1 MNFKKIEK
9 AWQKKWEKKKV
20 FEANMNTRKRKF
32 LTSIVIPYVNGDIH
46 IGHSFTYS
54 RTDAYA
60 RFKRMQGY
68 NVLLAQGFHATGEPI
83 LGVIERLRKND
94 NAQIATLKMFGA
106 TDKDLN
112 NFKKGGPEYAARFWS
127 KMIKESSIKMGF
139 SVDWRR
145 IFITAIEPTFNRFIE
160 WQYNTLKKK
169 GYVTQGTHPVIW
181 CPHCQSPTG
190 DHDRL
195 EGEGESP
202 VDYILL
208 KFQLG
213 NDFLPAG
220 TLRPETIYGVTNMWI
235 NPSSEYVRAKV
246 NDETWLMSKEA
257 AKKLKDQLKRVEI
270 IESIDAKKLLGK
282 RCINP
287 VTNQEIPILPS
298 AFVDPGSAT
307 GIVMSVPSHAPYDWI
322 AIKEFLEDSHSE
334 KYGVTKSELEPVA
347 LIKTEGLGE
356 FPAIEICEKIGI
368 TTLKQ
373 QKELNEATGIIYKK
387 EFHLGVLNEN
397 CGEYSGLKVSECK
410 EKLSKYFIDKG
421 VADIM
426 WETTDKV
433 VCRCTT
439 PNHVKILENQWFLK
453 FSDEAWKN
461 LARKCLSRMTI
472 YPDEARNNFENTINW
487 LKDKACTRK
496 TGLGTPLPWDRD
508 WIVETLSD
516 STIYMAYYTI
526 ARIINSKKIPAKK
539 LTDEVFDYIFLNKGS
554 LKSASKNSKLS
565 IKTLNDMK
573 KEFEYF
579 YPVDL
584 RNSGKDLI
592 QNHLIFF
599 IFHHV
604 AVFSEKYWPKSISV
618 NGFVN
623 VEGEKMSKSKGNIIP
638 LKGLVENYG
647 ADLTRINIINSA
659 EGLEDADWRAENIKG
674 IRSRLEAIYDAACS
688 MKDAKNKKAENP
700 ELYLNSRLQKII
712 STATESVEQARFRTA
727 IQYSLFDA
735 TSTLKWYIRR
745 VGGVKNANKKALAY
759 YISNVCRLLAPITP
773 HLCEEIWHNLGN
785 KGFVSLAPWPVADK
799 SMINEESEIAENFL
813 THIIN
818 DAEEIRRIMKK
829 DTDSISIFVANDWKF
844 KIYGI
849 VLKSKDKDINSIT
862 REIMSTDMKRYGN
875 ATVAFIQSLYKKK
888 NELKPILDRETQ
900 IEFLNKS
907 IGFLENELGC
917 KIKIIDAE
925 KSGDSKDA
933 SGVSQAKAGAS
944 TPQKPGIL
952 LE

>member
-9 AWQKKWEKKKV
+9 AWQNKWEKKKV
-20 FEANMNTRKRKF
+20 FESKLNKKKKF

-60 RFKRMQGY
+60 RFMRMKGC

-83 LGVIERLRKND
+83 LGTIERLRKGDKN
-94 NAQIATLKMFGA
+94 QIETFRTFGL
-106 TDKDLN
+106 TDHELEL
-112 NFKKGGPEYAARFWS
+112 FKKNGAEYAARYWS
-127 KMIKESSIKMGF
+127 KKIKKTAIKMGF

-145 IFITAIEPTFNRFIE
+145 TFVTAIEPTFNRFIE

-181 CPHCQSPTG
+181 CPHCHSPTG

-208 KFQLG
+208 KFKLG
-213 NDFLPAG
+213 DDYLPAG

-235 NPSSEYVRAKV
+235 NPSSHYVRARID
-246 NDETWLMSKEA
+246 DEKWIISKEA
-257 AKKLKDQLKRVEI
+257 SEKLKDQLKRVEI
-270 IESIDAKKLLGK
+270 VEDVDVNKLLGK

-287 VTNQEIPILPS
+287 VSNQEIPILPS
-298 AFVDPGSAT
+298 VFVDPNSAT

-322 AIKEFLEDSHSE
+322 AIREFLGNNNPE
-334 KYGVTKSELEPVA
+334 KYGITKSELEPVP

-356 FPAIEICEKIGI
+356 FPAIEICEKMGI
-368 TTLKQ
+368 TSLKQ
-373 QKELNEATGIIYKK
+373 QKELDEATGIIYKK
-387 EFHLGVLNEN
+387 EYHLGTLNER

-421 VADIM
+421 VADAM
-426 WETTDKV
+426 WETTGKV

-453 FSDEAWKN
+453 FSDEEWKKMARRC
-461 LARKCLSRMTI
+461 LAGMTI
-472 YPDEARNNFENTINW
+472 YPDEARNNFENTIEW

-496 TGLGTPLPWDRD
+496 TGLGTPLPWDKS

-526 ARIINSKKIPAKK
+526 ARIVNEKKIPARK
-539 LTDEVFDYIFLNKGS
+539 LTDEVFDYIFLNKGI
-554 LKSASKNSKLS
+554 LKTVSKNSKLNAK
-565 IKTLNDMK
+565 IINEMK
-573 KEFEYF
+573 NEFEYF
-579 YPVDL
+579 YPVDF

-592 QNHLIFF
+592 QNHLTFF

-604 AVFSEKYWPKSISV
+604 AIFPEKNWPRAISV

-638 LKGLVENYG
+638 LKMLVDTYG

-659 EGLEDADWRAENIKG
+659 EGLEDADWHAENIKG
-674 IRSRLEAIYDAACS
+674 IRSRLETIYDTACS
-688 MKDAKNKKAENP
+688 MKYAKNMKARNSD
-700 ELYLNSRLQKII
+700 LYLHSRLQKIV
-712 STATESVEQARFRTA
+712 SAASVNIEQARFRTA
-727 IQYSLFDA
+727 IQYALFDA

-745 VGGVKNANKKALAY
+745 VGGIKNANKKALAN
-759 YISNVCRLLAPITP
+759 YISSICRLLAPITP

-799 SMINEESEIAENFL
+799 SLINEESEIAENFL
-813 THIIN
+813 TNII
-818 DAEEIRRIMKK
+818 DDVEEIRRITQK
-829 DTDSISIFVANDWKF
+829 DTRVISIFVANDWKF
-844 KIYGI
+844 KIYEI
-849 VLKSKDKDINSIT
+849 VLKSKGKDINSIT
-862 REIMSTDMKRYGN
+862 KEIMSTDMKRYGN

-888 NELKPILDRETQ
+888 NELKTILDRKTQ
-900 IEFLNKS
+900 AEFLNES
-907 IGFLENELGC
+907 TGFLEKELGC
-917 KIKIIDAE
+917 KIKILDAE
-925 KSGDSKDA
+925 KSDDSKDA
-933 SGVSQAKAGAS
+933 SGVSQVKARAS